1 MRKSNVLRYRLVCLT
16 SAFLLFALITG
27 CGALDSVLKGSSG
40 ALNGVFMD
48 SPVGGLNY
56 ATPTQKGVTGADG
69 VFKYQAG
76 ETVTFSV
83 GSVKIGSAP
92 GKPVV
97 TPLDL
102 FPDAKGPS
110 DQRVV
115 NVAVFL
121 QTLDQDGNAVNG
133 ILIDEKTASY
143 VSKYGAETNFN
154 KPLRGANSFSFDEGF
169 RSVMAELN
177 NVDAFGS
184 TPRAI
189 KPPFVAQK
197 HLEAS
202 IAELKKKETPD
213 KK

>member
-1 MRKSNVLRYRLVCLT
+1 MRKSTISGYRLVCLT
-16 SAFLLFALITG
+16 SACFLFALLIG
-27 CGALDSVLKGSSG
+27 CGALDSVMKDSSG
-40 ALNGVFMD
+40 ALKGVFMD
-48 SPVGGLNY
+48 SPVGGLSY

-83 GSVKIGSAP
+83 GAVKLGSAP

-102 FPDAKGPS
+102 FADAKDAS
-110 DQRVV
+110 DQRVT

-121 QTLDQDGNAVNG
+121 QTLDQDGNAQNG

-143 VSKYGAETNFN
+143 VTKYGAETNFN
-154 KPLRGANSFSFDEGF
+154 KPVRAFSFDGGF
-169 RSVMAELN
+169 RSIMAELN
-177 NVDAFGS
+177 NADAFGS

-202 IAELKKKETPD
+202 LAELKKKETTD